1 MQGKKRKKTLDY
13 ELQGTI
19 IPRLWT
25 LRRIPGRYQHLLP
38 VALMKRHQC
47 IVVGGERGI
56 LTVAI
61 TGPKN
66 ICVLNALSSLTGCT
80 IFPVLVDPARMRLL
94 IRRIERLEYAYYA
107 TNSLAL
113 YYALQQ
119 RSMLVSLISRYPGY
133 FAR

>member
-1 MQGKKRKKTLDY
+1 MPERKRKEERISDV
-13 ELQGTI
+13 LQDVM

-25 LRRIPGRYQHLLP
+25 LRRVPGRYRYLLP
-38 VALMKRHQC
+38 VAVMKRYQC
-47 IVVGGERGI
+47 VVVGGEGSI

-61 TGPKN
+61 TRPKDTC
-66 ICVLNALSSLTGCT
+66 IFNAISVLTGCT

-107 TNSLAL
+107 SMNNLSF

-119 RSMLVSLISRYPGY
+119 RSLLLFLIAHQQR
-133 FAR
+133 